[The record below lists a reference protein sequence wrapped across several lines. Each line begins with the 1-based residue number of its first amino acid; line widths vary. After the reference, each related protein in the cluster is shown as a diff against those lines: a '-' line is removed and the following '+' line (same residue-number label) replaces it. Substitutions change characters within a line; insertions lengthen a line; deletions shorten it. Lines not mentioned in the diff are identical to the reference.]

1 MSAPWWQCRLVLED
15 SVARITVFNQK
26 GGVGKTT
33 TTLNLAGLLAR
44 RGADPLVIDLDPQAH
59 LTSVCGVTV
68 PRPEASL
75 YGLYAHGAP
84 LAALTLG
91 TRNGWK
97 LVPSHIELS
106 KVDTQFGKGPA
117 VLSRLAAALEREP
130 AERPVLMD
138 SCPMLGVLSLGS
150 VFAADGV
157 IIPISTD
164 YLALKGALQMERTL
178 KALEHVLKRRVPRRY
193 LITRYD
199 ARRRMSVDIER
210 QLRERYGEEVCATRI
225 AENVSLAESPASNRD
240 VFEHAPDSRGASN
253 YMDLLEELLAT
264 DFIRLPGKAVQP
276 AVRIPPQGARTA
288 LTRQRESTA
297 QRSVATGLRLV
308 HGRRSDG

>member
-1 MSAPWWQCRLVLED
+1 M
-15 SVARITVFNQK
+15 ARIAIFNQK

-59 LTSVCGVTV
+59 LTGVCGVAV
-68 PRPEASL
+68 PRAEASL

-84 LAALTLG
+84 VSALSCT
-91 TRNGWK
+91 TRNGWQ

-106 KVDTQFGKGPA
+106 KVDTQFGKGPT
-117 VLSRLAAALEREP
+117 VLNKLASALERETP
-130 AERPVLMD
+130 ARPVLMD
-138 SCPMLGVLSLGS
+138 ACPMLGVLSLSS

-164 YLALKGALQMERTL
+164 YLAMKGAIQMERTL
-178 KALEHVLKRRVPRRY
+178 KALEQVLKRRVPRRY

-199 ARRRMSVDIER
+199 SRRKMSVDIEQ

-225 AENVSLAESPASNRD
+225 AENVSLAESPACNQD
-240 VFEHAPDSRGASN
+240 VFEHAPASRGARH
-253 YMDLLEELLAT
+253 YEQLLEELISSG
-264 DFIRLPGKAVQP
+264 FIRLKVAEGKPSTRAV
-276 AVRIPPQGARTA
+276 PPGARIA
-288 LTRQRESTA
+288 LAKEQEA
-297 QRSVATGLRLV
+297 ALQRSVAAGLRLV
-308 HGRRSDG
+308 HPRRTGTT

>member
-1 MSAPWWQCRLVLED
+1 M
-15 SVARITVFNQK
+15 ARIAVFNQK

-59 LTSVCGVTV
+59 LTCVCGVAV
-68 PRPEASL
+68 PRAEASL

-84 LAALTLG
+84 LASLTFA

-117 VLSRLAAALEREP
+117 ILGRLAAALDREP
-130 AERPVLMD
+130 GQRPVLMD
-138 SCPMLGVLSLGS
+138 ACPMLGVLSLSS

-164 YLALKGALQMERTL
+164 YLAMKGAVQMERTL
-178 KALEHVLKRRVPRRY
+178 KALEQVLKRRVPRRY
-193 LITRYD
+193 LMTRFD
-199 ARRRMSVDIER
+199 SRRRMSVDIER
-210 QLRERYGEEVCATRI
+210 QLRERYGGEVCVTRI
-225 AENVSLAESPASNRD
+225 AENVSLAESPASNQD
-240 VFEHAPDSRGASN
+240 VFEHAPASSGARH
-253 YMDLLEELLAT
+253 YTDLLEELIAT
-264 DFIRLPGKAVQP
+264 GFIDITADGNLP
-276 AVRIPPQGARTA
+276 AVRTVPPGARTA
-288 LTRQRESTA
+288 LTAA
-297 QRSVATGLRLV
+297 QEAANRRNVVSGLRLV
-308 HGRRSDG
+308 HTRRAGT

>member
-1 MSAPWWQCRLVLED
+1 M
-15 SVARITVFNQK
+15 ARIAVFNQK

-44 RGADPLVIDLDPQAH
+44 RGTDPLVIDLDPQAH
-59 LTSVCGVTV
+59 LTCVCGVAV
-68 PRPEASL
+68 PRAEASL

-84 LAALTLG
+84 LASLTFA

-117 VLSRLAAALEREP
+117 VLSRLAVALDREP
-130 AERPVLMD
+130 GQRPVLMD
-138 SCPMLGVLSLGS
+138 ACPMLGVLSLSS

-164 YLALKGALQMERTL
+164 YLAMQGAVQMERTL
-178 KALEHVLKRRVPRRY
+178 KALEQVLKRRVPRRY
-193 LITRYD
+193 LMTRYD

-210 QLRERYGEEVCATRI
+210 QLRERYGDEVCVTRI
-225 AENVSLAESPASNRD
+225 AENVSLAESPASNQD
-240 VFEHAPDSRGASN
+240 VFEHAPASSGARH
-253 YMDLLEELLAT
+253 YTELLEELIAAG
-264 DFIRLPGKAVQP
+264 FIDVAAHGNLP
-276 AVRIPPQGARTA
+276 AVRTAPAGARTA
-288 LTRQRESTA
+288 LSAAQEAATR
-297 QRSVATGLRLV
+297 RSAVSGLRLV
-308 HGRRSDG
+308 HARRAGT

>member
-1 MSAPWWQCRLVLED
+1 M
-15 SVARITVFNQK
+15 ARIAVFNQK

-59 LTSVCGVTV
+59 LTSVCGVMV
-68 PRPEASL
+68 PRADASL
-75 YGLYAHGAP
+75 YGLYAHGVP
-84 LAALTLG
+84 LATLTCN

-106 KVDTQFGKGPA
+106 KVDSQFGKGPA
-117 VLSRLAAALEREP
+117 ILGRLAAALDREP

-138 SCPMLGVLSLGS
+138 ACPMLGVLSLAS

-164 YLALKGALQMERTL
+164 YLAMKGAVQMERTL
-178 KALEHVLKRRVPRRY
+178 KALEQVLKRRVPRRY
-193 LITRYD
+193 LITRFD
-199 ARRRMSVDIER
+199 PRRRMSTDIER

-225 AENVSLAESPASNRD
+225 AENVSLAESPASNQD
-240 VFEHAPDSRGASN
+240 VFEHAPASRGAQH
-253 YMDLLEELLAT
+253 YAELMDELLVSG
-264 DFIRLPGKAVQP
+264 FIRLADN
-276 AVRIPPQGARTA
+276 AVRAVMRIAPPGARTA
-288 LTRQRESTA
+288 LAMTQESQA
-297 QRSVATGLRLV
+297 RRGVAASLKLVRS
-308 HGRRSDG
+308 RRAGI

>member
-1 MSAPWWQCRLVLED
+1 M
-15 SVARITVFNQK
+15 ARIAVFNQK

-44 RGADPLVIDLDPQAH
+44 RGADPLVLDLDPQAH
-59 LTSVCGVTV
+59 LTCVCGISV

-84 LAALTLG
+84 LASLTFG
-91 TRNGWK
+91 TSMGWK

-106 KVDTQFGKGPA
+106 KVDSQFGKGPA
-117 VLSRLAAALEREP
+117 VLSRLAVALDRES
-130 AERPVLMD
+130 ADRPVLMD
-138 SCPMLGVLSLGS
+138 ACPMLGVLSLSS

-164 YLALKGALQMERTL
+164 YLAMKGAVQMERTL

-199 ARRRMSVDIER
+199 ARRRMSVDIEN
-210 QLRERYGEEVCATRI
+210 QLRARYGTEVCATRI
-225 AENVSLAESPASNRD
+225 AENVSLAESPASNQD
-240 VFEHAPDSRGASN
+240 VFAHAPDSRGARN
-253 YMDLLEELLAT
+253 YTDLLEELLAV
-264 DFIRLPGKAVQP
+264 DFIRLSGNATQP
-276 AVRIPPQGARTA
+276 AARVPPLGARTA
-288 LTRQRESTA
+288 LTKQRDTSA
-297 QRSVATGLRLV
+297 QHQVAASLRLIQ
-308 HGRRSDG
+308 GSRTGG

>member
-1 MSAPWWQCRLVLED
+1 MV
-15 SVARITVFNQK
+15 RIAVFNQK

-33 TTLNLAGLLAR
+33 TTLNLAGLLMR

-59 LTSVCGVTV
+59 LTSVCGITV
-68 PRPEASL
+68 PRADASV

-84 LAALTLG
+84 LASLACA

-106 KVDTQFGKGPA
+106 KVDSQFGKGPA
-117 VLSRLAAALEREP
+117 ALGRLAVALDREP
-130 AERPVLMD
+130 AARPVLMD
-138 SCPMLGVLSLGS
+138 ACPMLGVLSLGS

-164 YLALKGALQMERTL
+164 YLAIMGAVQMERTL

-199 ARRRMSVDIER
+199 PRRRMSADIER
-210 QLRERYGEEVCATRI
+210 QLRARYGEEVCATRI
-225 AENVSLAESPASNRD
+225 AENVSLAESPASSQD
-240 VFEHAPDSRGASN
+240 VFEHAPASRGARD
-253 YMDLLEELLAT
+253 YTELLDELVACG
-264 DFIRLPGKAVQP
+264 FINLADREARP
-276 AVRIPPQGARTA
+276 AVRTAPPGARTA
-288 LTRQRESTA
+288 LTARQGATVQSG
-297 QRSVATGLRLV
+297 VAVGLKLV
-308 HGRRSDG
+308 QTRRAGT